1 MFNRFSRPSTP
12 VRPSAST
19 RRIATVVSSVPDAI
33 NASSSTARF
42 DAPPVPRIS
51 REPNSRPAIVSFDV
65 DEPLARRASISATLH
80 RRNHFQPCAIGQ
92 RGLPQRPRQ
101 HRPIHSHGNAF
112 LRKSEA
118 LDQCGDR
125 GLVVHLDILVVDY
138 DLHRTPTKSA
148 SATGTPLS
156 SPAIDSAV
164 HGASRKPDRPCP
176 AATKVRSSSLPTMGR
191 LSG

>member
-12 VRPSAST
+12 VPPSAST

-33 NASSSTARF
+33 SASSSTARF

-51 REPNSRPAIVSFDV
+51 REPNSRPAIVSFD
-65 DEPLARRASISATLH
+65 SATLH

-125 GLVVHLDILVVDY
+125 GLVVHLDVLVVDY
-138 DLHRTPTKSA
+138 DLHRTLTKSA
-148 SATGTPLS
+148 SATG
-156 SPAIDSAV
+156 
-164 HGASRKPDRPCP
+164 
-176 AATKVRSSSLPTMGR
+176 
-191 LSG
+191 